1 MPDLM
6 SAWFVRTLREEP
18 AEAEV
23 PSHRLLLRAGYVR
36 RVAAGGYAW
45 LPLGLKV
52 LRNVERIVRA
62 EMDRIGAQ
70 EVLFPALLPRE
81 PYEATGRWAAY
92 GPDVFRVVDRRG
104 ADHLLAPTHEEMFA
118 LLAKAELSSY
128 KDLPLSLYQVQTKFR
143 DEPRPRSGL
152 LRTREFV
159 MKDSYSFDLTD
170 AGLAA
175 SYAAHRE
182 AYLRI
187 FARLGLDVRVVS
199 AVSVAMG
206 GSESEEFLAPT
217 PVGEDTFASCARCGY
232 AANTEAVP
240 SPRRTA
246 PIAEPGP
253 VEELDTPDTPTI
265 ETLAAHLGVP
275 ASATL
280 KNLLVVAGRS
290 GDAGH
295 SGRSGDEVVAI
306 GVPGDREVDLR
317 RVEELLGPV
326 RIFEAADFAAHPE
339 LVRGYVGPQGLAG
352 RAFRYVADPRVSPGT
367 SWVTGANRPDTH
379 ARNVVAGRDFTV
391 SEYADVVT
399 VVDGD
404 PCPRCGGPLT
414 LARGVEVGH
423 VFQLGRK
430 YADAFGLDVPGPDG
444 TPVRLTMGSYGIGVS
459 RAVAVIAEQH
469 HDERGL
475 VWPREVAPYDV
486 EVVPVGRGDQP
497 AHARDLAGRL
507 ADTGLRVLVDDR
519 DATAGVKL
527 TDAELIGVPWTVVV
541 GRRAD
546 EGVVEVRD
554 RARGETSE
562 VRMDDVV
569 WAVTR

>member
-1 MPDLM
+1 VPDLM
-6 SAWFVRTLREEP
+6 SSWFVRTLREEP

-23 PSHRLLLRAGYVR
+23 PSHRLLLRAGYIR

-81 PYEATGRWAAY
+81 PYEATGRWDAY
-92 GPDVFRVVDRRG
+92 GPDLFRVVDRRG
-104 ADHLLAPTHEEMFA
+104 ADHLLAPTHEELFA

-128 KDLPLSLYQVQTKFR
+128 KDLPLSVYQVQTKFR

-152 LRTREFV
+152 LRAREFV

-170 AGLAA
+170 DGLTG

-199 AVSVAMG
+199 AVSGAMG

-217 PVGEDTFASCARCGY
+217 PVGEDTFASCSRCGY

-240 SPRRTA
+240 SPRGSA

-265 ETLAAHLGVP
+265 ETLAAAVGVP

-280 KNLLVVAGRS
+280 KNLLVLA
-290 GDAGH
+290 
-295 SGRSGDEVVAI
+295 GDEVVAV

-317 RVEELLGPV
+317 RVEALLGPV
-326 RIFEAADFAAHPE
+326 RIFEAADFAVHPD

-352 RAFRYVADPRVSPGT
+352 HAFRYVADRRVSPGT
-367 SWVTGANRPDTH
+367 SWVTGANREGRH
-379 ARNVVAGRDFTV
+379 ARHVVAGRDFTV
-391 SEYADVVT
+391 AEYADVVA

-404 PCPRCGGPLT
+404 PCPRCTGPLA

-423 VFQLGRK
+423 VFQLGRR

-444 TPVRLTMGSYGIGVS
+444 EPVRLTMGSYGIGVS

-475 VWPREVAPYDV
+475 VWPREVSPYDV
-486 EVVPVGRGDQP
+486 QVVPVGRGDQP
-497 AHARDLAGRL
+497 AHARDLAERL
-507 ADTGLRVLVDDR
+507 EDTGLRVLLDDR
-519 DATAGVKL
+519 EATAGVKL
-527 TDAELIGVPWTVVV
+527 TDAELLGVPWTVVV

-554 RARGETSE
+554 RARGEATES
-562 VRMDDVV
+562 RLDDVV

>member
-1 MPDLM
+1 M

-128 KDLPLSLYQVQTKFR
+128 KDLPLSLYQVQTKFL

-199 AVSVAMG
+199 AVSGAMG
-206 GSESEEFLAPT
+206 GSESEEFLA
-217 PVGEDTFASCARCGY
+217 
-232 AANTEAVP
+232 
-240 SPRRTA
+240 
-246 PIAEPGP
+246 
-253 VEELDTPDTPTI
+253 
-265 ETLAAHLGVP
+265 
-275 ASATL
+275 
-280 KNLLVVAGRS
+280 
-290 GDAGH
+290 
-295 SGRSGDEVVAI
+295 
-306 GVPGDREVDLR
+306 
-317 RVEELLGPV
+317 
-326 RIFEAADFAAHPE
+326 
-339 LVRGYVGPQGLAG
+339 
-352 RAFRYVADPRVSPGT
+352 
-367 SWVTGANRPDTH
+367 
-379 ARNVVAGRDFTV
+379 
-391 SEYADVVT
+391 
-399 VVDGD
+399 
-404 PCPRCGGPLT
+404 
-414 LARGVEVGH
+414 
-423 VFQLGRK
+423 
-430 YADAFGLDVPGPDG
+430 
-444 TPVRLTMGSYGIGVS
+444 
-459 RAVAVIAEQH
+459 
-469 HDERGL
+469 
-475 VWPREVAPYDV
+475 
-486 EVVPVGRGDQP
+486 
-497 AHARDLAGRL
+497 
-507 ADTGLRVLVDDR
+507 
-519 DATAGVKL
+519 
-527 TDAELIGVPWTVVV
+527 
-541 GRRAD
+541 
-546 EGVVEVRD
+546 
-554 RARGETSE
+554 
-562 VRMDDVV
+562 
-569 WAVTR
+569 

>member
-1 MPDLM
+1 VPDLM
-6 SAWFVRTLREEP
+6 SSWFVRTLREEP

-45 LPLGLKV
+45 LPLGLRV

-81 PYEATGRWAAY
+81 PYDATGRWAAY

-170 AGLAA
+170 AGLEA

-199 AVSVAMG
+199 AVSGAMG
-206 GSESEEFLAPT
+206 GSASEEFLAPT
-217 PVGEDTFASCARCGY
+217 PVGEDTFASCAECGY

-280 KNLLVVAGRS
+280 KNLLVVAG
-290 GDAGH
+290 DA
-295 SGRSGDEVVAI
+295 GDEVVAI
-306 GVPGDREVDLR
+306 GVPGDREVDLH

-352 RAFRYVADPRVSPGT
+352 RAFRYVADPRVAPGT

-379 ARNVVAGRDFTV
+379 AHNVVAGRDFTV

-486 EVVPVGRGDQP
+486 ELVPVGRGDQP
-497 AHARDLAGRL
+497 AHARDLAERL

-554 RARGETSE
+554 RARGGTSE

>member
-6 SAWFVRTLREEP
+6 SSWFVRTLREEP

-36 RVAAGGYAW
+36 RVAAGAYAW
-45 LPLGLKV
+45 LPLGLMV

-118 LLAKAELSSY
+118 LLARAELSSY

-170 AGLAA
+170 AGLET

-199 AVSVAMG
+199 AVSGAMG

-246 PIAEPGP
+246 PVVEPGP

-280 KNLLVVAGRS
+280 KNLLVVAG
-290 GDAGH
+290 DQ
-295 SGRSGDEVVAI
+295 VVAI

-326 RIFEAADFAAHPE
+326 RIFESADFAAHPE

-352 RAFRYVADPRVSPGT
+352 RAVRYVADPRVAPGT

-404 PCPRCGGPLT
+404 PCPRCGGPLA

-486 EVVPVGRGDQP
+486 ELVPVGRGDQP
-497 AHARDLAGRL
+497 AHARDLAERL

>member
-1 MPDLM
+1 VPDLM
-6 SAWFVRTLREEP
+6 SSWFVRTLREEP

-52 LRNVERIVRA
+52 LRNVERIVRE

-81 PYEATGRWAAY
+81 PYETTGRWAAY
-92 GPDVFRVVDRRG
+92 GPDLFRVVDRRG
-104 ADHLLAPTHEEMFA
+104 ADHLLAPTHEELFA

-128 KDLPLSLYQVQTKFR
+128 KDLPLSVYQVQTKFR

-170 AGLAA
+170 DGLKA

-199 AVSVAMG
+199 AMSGAMG

-217 PVGEDTFASCARCGY
+217 PVGEDTFASCAQCGY

-246 PIAEPGP
+246 PFAEPGP

-265 ETLAAHLGVP
+265 ETLAALLGVP

-280 KNLLVVAGRS
+280 KNLLVVAGE
-290 GDAGH
+290 A
-295 SGRSGDEVVAI
+295 GDEVVAI
-306 GVPGDREVDLR
+306 GVPGDREVALG
-317 RVEELLGPV
+317 RVEALLGPV
-326 RIFEAADFAAHPE
+326 RVFEAADFAAHPE

-352 RAFRYVADPRVSPGT
+352 RSFRYVADPRVSPGT

-379 ARNVVAGRDFTV
+379 ARNVVAGRDFAV
-391 SEYADVVT
+391 SSYADVVT

-404 PCPRCGGPLT
+404 PCPRCGGPLA

-444 TPVRLTMGSYGIGVS
+444 APVRLTMGSYGIGVS
-459 RAVAVIAEQH
+459 RAVAVVAEQH
-469 HDERGL
+469 HDGRGL
-475 VWPREVAPYDV
+475 VWPREVSPYDV
-486 EVVPVGRGDQP
+486 QIVPVGRGDQP
-497 AHARDLAGRL
+497 AHARDLAERL

-519 DATAGVKL
+519 EASAGVKL
-527 TDAELIGVPWTVVV
+527 TDAELIGVPWIVVV

-554 RARGETSE
+554 RARGETAESRLDE
-562 VRMDDVV
+562 VV

>member
-6 SAWFVRTLREEP
+6 SSWFVRTLREQP

-118 LLAKAELSSY
+118 LLARAELSSY

-170 AGLAA
+170 AGLET

-199 AVSVAMG
+199 AVSGAMG

-246 PIAEPGP
+246 RVVEPGP

-280 KNLLVVAGRS
+280 KNLLVVAG
-290 GDAGH
+290 DQ
-295 SGRSGDEVVAI
+295 VVAI

-326 RIFEAADFAAHPE
+326 RIFESADFAAHPE

-352 RAFRYVADPRVSPGT
+352 RAVRYVADPRVAPGT

-404 PCPRCGGPLT
+404 PCPRCGGPLA

-486 EVVPVGRGDQP
+486 ELVPVGRGDQP
-497 AHARDLAGRL
+497 AHARDLAERL

-527 TDAELIGVPWTVVV
+527 ADAELIGVPWTVVV

>member
-1 MPDLM
+1 VPDLM
-6 SAWFVRTLREEP
+6 SSWFVRTLREEP

-23 PSHRLLLRAGYVR
+23 ASHRLLLRAGYVR
-36 RVAAGGYAW
+36 RVASGGYAW
-45 LPLGLKV
+45 LPLGLTV
-52 LRNVERIVRA
+52 LRNVERIVRE
-62 EMDRIGAQ
+62 EMDRIGAR

-118 LLAKAELSSY
+118 LLARSELSSY
-128 KDLPLSLYQVQTKFR
+128 KDLPLAVYQVQTKFR
-143 DEPRPRSGL
+143 DELRPRSGL
-152 LRTREFV
+152 LRTREFL

-170 AGLAA
+170 DGLKA

-199 AVSVAMG
+199 AVSGAMG

-217 PVGEDTFASCARCGY
+217 PVGEDTFASCSQCGY

-240 SPRRTA
+240 SPRRSA

-253 VEELDTPDTPTI
+253 VEELDTPGTPTI

-280 KNLLVVAGRS
+280 KNLLVVT
-290 GDAGH
+290 GDGQ
-295 SGRSGDEVVAI
+295 VVAI
-306 GVPGDREVDLR
+306 GVPGDREVDLG
-317 RVEELLGPV
+317 RVEALLGPV

-339 LVRGYVGPQGLAG
+339 LVRGYVGPQGQS
-352 RAFRYVADPRVSPGT
+352 FRYVADRRVGPGT

-379 ARNVVAGRDFTV
+379 ARNVVAGRDFEV
-391 SEYADVVT
+391 SEYADVVA

-404 PCPRCGGPLT
+404 PCPRCGGPLV

-430 YADAFGLDVPGPDG
+430 YADAFGLDVAGPDG
-444 TPVRLTMGSYGIGVS
+444 APVRLTMGSYGIGVS

-475 VWPREVAPYDV
+475 VWPREVSPYDV
-486 EVVPVGRGDQP
+486 TVVPVGRGDQP
-497 AHARDLAGRL
+497 AHARDLAERL

-519 DATAGVKL
+519 EASAGVTL
-527 TDAELIGVPWTVVV
+527 TDAELIGVPWVVVV

-554 RARGETSE
+554 RARGETTES
-562 VRMDDVV
+562 RMDDVV

>member
-1 MPDLM
+1 VPDLM
-6 SAWFVRTLREEP
+6 SSWFVRTLREEP

-23 PSHRLLLRAGYVR
+23 PSHRLLLRGGYIR

-81 PYEATGRWAAY
+81 PYEATGRWSAY
-92 GPDVFRVVDRRG
+92 GSEVFRVVDRRG
-104 ADHLLAPTHEEMFA
+104 ADHLLAPTHEELFA

-128 KDLPLSLYQVQTKFR
+128 KDLPLALYQVQTKFR

-159 MKDSYSFDLTD
+159 MKDSYSFDLTE

-199 AVSVAMG
+199 AISGAMG
-206 GSESEEFLAPT
+206 GSASEEFLAPT
-217 PVGEDTFASCARCGY
+217 PVGEDTFASCAQCGF

-240 SPRRTA
+240 SPSRTA
-246 PIAEPGP
+246 PIAQPGP
-253 VEELDTPDTPTI
+253 LEELDTPDTPTI
-265 ETLAAHLGVP
+265 ETLAASIGVP
-275 ASATL
+275 PAATL
-280 KNLLVVAGRS
+280 KNLLVLAGDPDR
-290 GDAGH
+290 G
-295 SGRSGDEVVAI
+295 EVVGI

-326 RIFEAADFAAHPE
+326 RLFGAADFAAHPE
-339 LVRGYVGPQGLAG
+339 LVRGYVGPQG
-352 RAFRYVADPRVSPGT
+352 RSFRYVADRRISPGT
-367 SWVTGANRPDTH
+367 GWVTGANAPDRH

-391 SEYADVVT
+391 DQYADLTT
-399 VVDGD
+399 VVAGD
-404 PCPRCGGPLT
+404 PCPTCGAPMQLE
-414 LARGVEVGH
+414 RGVEVGH

-430 YADAFGLDVPGPDG
+430 YTDAFEFDLPGPEG
-444 TPVRLTMGSYGIGVS
+444 TPIRPTMGCYGIGVS

-475 VWPREVAPYDV
+475 VWPREVSPYDV
-486 EVVPVGRGDQP
+486 LVVPVGRGDQP
-497 AHARDLAGRL
+497 AYARDLAERL
-507 ADTGLRVLVDDR
+507 ADTGLRVVVDDR
-519 DATAGVKL
+519 DASAGVKL
-527 TDAELIGVPWTVVV
+527 TDAELLGVPWTVVV
-541 GRRAD
+541 GRRAA

-554 RARGETSE
+554 RAGGEVTE
-562 VRMDDVV
+562 AGLDDVV

>member
-1 MPDLM
+1 VPDLM
-6 SAWFVRTLREEP
+6 SSRFVHTLREVP

-36 RVAAGGYAW
+36 RVAFGGYAW

-52 LRNVERIVRA
+52 LRNVERIVRE
-62 EMDRIGAQ
+62 EMDRIGAL

-81 PYEATGRWAAY
+81 PYETTGRWDAY
-92 GPDVFRVVDRRG
+92 GPDIFRLVDRRG

-118 LLAKAELSSY
+118 LLAKAELGSY
-128 KDLPLSLYQVQTKFR
+128 RDLPLSIYQVQTKFR
-143 DEPRPRSGL
+143 DETRPRSGL

-170 AGLAA
+170 EGLAT

-187 FARLGLDVRVVS
+187 FARLGIDVRVVS
-199 AVSVAMG
+199 AVSGAMG
-206 GSESEEFLAPT
+206 GSRSEEFLAPT
-217 PVGEDTFASCARCGY
+217 PVGEDTFASCAQCGY

-240 SPRRTA
+240 SPSRTA

-265 ETLAAHLGVP
+265 ETLAAAVGVP

-280 KNLLVVAGRS
+280 KNLLVLA
-290 GDAGH
+290 
-295 SGRSGDEVVAI
+295 GDEVVAI
-306 GVPGDREVDLR
+306 GVPGDREVDLG
-317 RVEELLGPV
+317 RVEGVLGPV
-326 RIFEAADFAAHPE
+326 RLFEPADFAGRPE
-339 LVRGYVGPQGLAG
+339 LVRGYVGPQGMAG
-352 RAFRYVADPRVSPGT
+352 TAFRYLADRRVSPGT
-367 SWVTGANRPDTH
+367 SWVTGANKPDRH

-391 SEYADVVT
+391 EQYADVVT
-399 VVDGD
+399 VLDGD
-404 PCPRCGGPLT
+404 PCPTCGAPLV
-414 LARGVEVGH
+414 LERGVEVGH

-430 YADAFGLDVPGPDG
+430 YTDAFELDVSGPDG
-444 TPVRLTMGSYGIGVS
+444 ALVRPTMGSYGIGVS
-459 RAVAVIAEQH
+459 RAVAVVAEQH

-475 VWPREVAPYDV
+475 IWPREVSPYDV
-486 EVVPVGRGDQP
+486 HIVPVGRGDQP
-497 AHARDLAGRL
+497 AHARDLAERL
-507 ADTGLRVLVDDR
+507 EDTGLRVLLDDR
-519 DATAGVKL
+519 EASAGVKL
-527 TDAELIGVPWTVVV
+527 TDAELLGVPHVVVV
-541 GRRAD
+541 GRRSA

-554 RARGETSE
+554 RVTGEASE
-562 VRMDDVV
+562 SSLDDVV